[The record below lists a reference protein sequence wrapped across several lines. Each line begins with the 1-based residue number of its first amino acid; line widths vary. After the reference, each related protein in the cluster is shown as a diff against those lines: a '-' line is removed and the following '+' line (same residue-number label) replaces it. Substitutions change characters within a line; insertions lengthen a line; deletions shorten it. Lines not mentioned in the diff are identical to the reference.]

1 MWGKTNIPVTS
12 IQRIEI
18 WSFQEMNLV
27 AVWYS
32 RGMLYVEGGG
42 GGEVC
47 GRGCTMPIWG
57 GGEGAAPAM
66 GNVL

>member
-1 MWGKTNIPVTS
+1 M
-12 IQRIEI
+12 EI
-18 WSFQEMNLV
+18 WSFQEMILV
-27 AVWYS
+27 TVRYS